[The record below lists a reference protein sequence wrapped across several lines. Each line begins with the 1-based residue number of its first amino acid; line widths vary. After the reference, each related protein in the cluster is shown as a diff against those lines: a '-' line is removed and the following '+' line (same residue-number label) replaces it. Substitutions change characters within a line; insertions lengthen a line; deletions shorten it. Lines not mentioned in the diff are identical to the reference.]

1 MRPVWPQRHFSTL
14 LAVIAGLLIV
24 VVIELAMLL
33 SPGLPAA
40 QAQVPDSGL
49 QRKQIVDAIE
59 RTNEK
64 LDALNKLLRTQVLK
78 VRMVS
83 TDNDKQAGKPSATAS
98 ESR

>member
-14 LAVIAGLLIV
+14 LAVIAGLLIL

-64 LDALNKLLRTQVLK
+64 LDTLNKLLRTQVLK
-78 VRMVS
+78 VRVVS
-83 TDNDKQAGKPSATAS
+83 TDNDKQAGKSSATAS